1 MTPEEAACKIDHL
14 YQPHGVVLDED
25 IIDILNQVASTAGN
39 ARLIEVAEKWE
50 AAADKGE
57 AEQDNFAMDPMT
69 VDDLRGYAKALRSLT
84 ATPQG
89 EKI

>member
-25 IIDILNQVASTAGN
+25 IIDILNQVAATAKHE
-39 ARLIEVAEKWE
+39 ALIEVAEMWE
-50 AAADKGE
+50 AVESMQE
-57 AEQDNFAMDPMT
+57 AG
-69 VDDLRGYAKALRSLT
+69 VDEYFDELVAQNKAFAKALRT
-84 ATPQG
+84 IAATPQG

>member
-25 IIDILNQVASTAGN
+25 IIDILNQVAATAGN
-39 ARLIEVAEKWE
+39 ARLIEVAEMWE
-50 AAADKGE
+50 GRLAELRLLTCTGHAE
-57 AEQDNFAMDPMT
+57 AGRHEWGT
-69 VDDLRGYAKALRSLT
+69 KELRAIA

-89 EKI
+89 EKT